1 MVSIIYLRTSQRQ
14 IRIRYIKNNNIN
26 NNKNRYKTMNKG
38 EFVKHLATQHSITQE
53 EANKAID
60 MFTSSVTSALAGGDE
75 VSLVGFGNFSV
86 SKVESRPGRNPKTGE
101 TIQIK
106 AYNQPKFKTGQKLK
120 DAVNDK

>member
-1 MVSIIYLRTSQRQ
+1 
-14 IRIRYIKNNNIN
+14 
-26 NNKNRYKTMNKG
+26 MNKG

-60 MFTSSVTSALAGGDE
+60 IFTSSITSALAGGDE

-86 SKVESRPGRNPKTGE
+86 SKMASRPGRNPKTGE

-120 DAVNDK
+120 DAVNNR